1 MKLGRE
7 GTKPGKTALPPQ
19 HRRPLGPAASHGEQ
33 SQMEIPSD
41 DRYPVSED
49 HLRLERQ
56 ERRFHREVNGT
67 DYTSW
72 RQLLRR
78 ISPDRRYRVTHFGM
92 PTVLTGEEVLAL
104 AQATLVDRSCTYIGS
119 VRQVGLEY
127 EIPLVPFPFE

>member
-1 MKLGRE
+1 
-7 GTKPGKTALPPQ
+7 
-19 HRRPLGPAASHGEQ
+19 
-33 SQMEIPSD
+33 MEIPSD

-127 EIPLVPFPFE
+127 EIPLVWCN